1 MVEYGLTDQG
11 FNIKSLAVIKDEIEK
26 AIQAVLGSGMNISEN
41 SPLGQIIGIIA
52 ERESLL
58 WELAQA
64 NYNSQYPDT
73 AEGTSLDNANALTNI
88 SRLGALA
95 STIVARCRGT
105 ATTIIPAGSIASVLG
120 NSLARFVTDAN
131 GIIAAAVNAQ
141 QKITFSSVPDSGNW
155 TITFDGQTTGSLAFN
170 ANAAAVETA
179 LELLSNI
186 TSVTVSGDYTNGF
199 TIEFNGADAG
209 TKKNAFTTSDTLLTG
224 ATPVELT
231 VTVLD
236 EGGAYIDIACT
247 AENTGAIQAP
257 AGSLTVIET
266 AVSGWDSVD
275 NLEDASLGRAV
286 ETDAA
291 YRLRRTTSLQQ
302 AESGTVEAIKNKLIQ
317 DVSGVT
323 KAIVIEN
330 DGVVPDGDGRPAKSF
345 ECIVQGG
352 AEQAIA
358 EAIFE
363 VKAAGIQAYG
373 SISKTVVDSEGNNH
387 TIAFSRPSEIDIY
400 IVLTVTKISGATMSE
415 TDVKNALLVYGNALD
430 IGDDVITYPDL
441 IASLEPLPITDV
453 TLTVGTAPAPGS
465 DANIVIAADE
475 IADFDSSR
483 IAVTIV

>member
-11 FNIKSLAVIKDEIEK
+11 FNIKSLAVIKTEIDQ
-26 AIQAVLGSGMNISEN
+26 AIQAVLGDGMNISEN
-41 SPLGQIIGIIA
+41 SPLGQIIGIIS

-73 AEGTSLDNANALTNI
+73 AEGTSLDEANALVNV
-88 SRLGALA
+88 SRLGTLF
-95 STIVARCRGT
+95 SIVTARCRGT

-120 NSLARFVTDAN
+120 NSTARFVTDAN
-131 GIIAAAVNAQ
+131 GTIAVAVNAQ
-141 QKITFSSVPDSGNW
+141 QKITFSTVPDSGNW

-170 ANAAAVETA
+170 ANAAAVKAA

-186 TSVTVSGDYTNGF
+186 TSVTVTGNYTSGF
-199 TIEFNGADAG
+199 TIEFDGIDAG
-209 TKKNAFTTSDTLLTG
+209 AEKNAFTTTDTLLTV

-247 AENTGAIQAP
+247 AESTGAVQAP
-257 AGSLTVIET
+257 ADSLTVIET
-266 AVSGWDSVD
+266 AVAGWASVN
-275 NLEDASLGRAV
+275 NLEDADLGRAV

-291 YRLRRTTSLQQ
+291 YKLRRTTSLQQ
-302 AESGTVEAIKNKLIQ
+302 AESGTVEAIKNKLID
-317 DVSGVT
+317 DVTGVT
-323 KAIVIEN
+323 KAFVIEN
-330 DGVVPDGDGRPAKSF
+330 DTLIPDGDGRPGKSL

-373 SISKTVVDSEGNNH
+373 SISKTVVDSEGNSH

-400 IVLTVTKISGATMSE
+400 IDVTVTQKAGSTVTSDSVKTAILAYMKI
-415 TDVKNALLVYGNALD
+415 L
-430 IGDDVITYPDL
+430 
-441 IASLEPLPITDV
+441 
-453 TLTVGTAPAPGS
+453 
-465 DANIVIAADE
+465 
-475 IADFDSSR
+475 
-483 IAVTIV
+483 